1 MKFLIAGFGSIGR
14 RHYRNL
20 KALGENDIVLLR
32 SHKST
37 LDDEEIAGVPIETSI
52 EAALTYQPD
61 ALIVATPT
69 ALHLD
74 SAIPA
79 AKVGCSILMEKP
91 VSNDLNRIQE
101 LASALKIHR
110 KELLVGFQFRYH
122 PGLRKV
128 KEWIEE
134 EKIGRPLM
142 ARSHWGEYLPNWH
155 PWEDYRE
162 SYAAR
167 KDLGGGVVRTLSHP
181 FDYLCWLFG
190 GVQSVGSKIENLSD
204 LELNGVE
211 DMGEISLQFKSGIF
225 ATVQVNYFQQPPQHT
240 LEVFGTEGTI
250 RWDNEDGAASVW
262 TVAKNVWERFE
273 MTPGFDR
280 NDLFMAEMQHF
291 INLTKG
297 LEPSQCNLRDGLAVQ
312 NLVSKILSH

>member
-32 SHKST
+32 SHRST
-37 LDDEEIAGVPIETSI
+37 LDDEEIVGVPVETSI
-52 EAALTYQPD
+52 EAALIHQPD

-79 AKVGCSILMEKP
+79 ATAGCSIFMEKP
-91 VSNDLNRIQE
+91 VSDDLDGIQE
-101 LASALKIHR
+101 LASALKIHG
-110 KELLVGFQFRYH
+110 KEMLVGFQFRYH
-122 PGLRKV
+122 PGLQKV
-128 KEWIEE
+128 QDWISEG
-134 EKIGRPLM
+134 KIGRPLM

-167 KDLGGGVVRTLSHP
+167 KELGGGVVRTLSHP
-181 FDYLCWLFG
+181 LDYLRWLFG
-190 GVQSVGSKIENLSD
+190 DVQSVRAKVGNLSD
-204 LELNGVE
+204 LELCEVE
-211 DMGEISLQFKSGIF
+211 DMGEIGLQFESGVF

-240 LEVFGTEGTI
+240 LEIFGTEGTI
-250 RWDNEDGAASVW
+250 CWSNEDGAASMW
-262 TVAKNVWERFE
+262 TVATETWERYE
-273 MTPGFDR
+273 MSPRFDR
-280 NDLFMAEMQHF
+280 NNLFMDEMEHF
-291 INLTKG
+291 INVTKG
-297 LEPSQCNLRDGLAVQ
+297 LESSQCTLRDGLAVQ
-312 NLVSKILSH
+312 NLVSEILSQ

>member
-20 KALGENDIVLLR
+20 KTLGENDIVLLR

-37 LDDEEIAGVPIETSI
+37 LDDEEIVGVPVEDSI
-52 EAALTYQPD
+52 EAALSHQPD

-79 AKVGCSILMEKP
+79 AKAGCSIFMEKP
-91 VSNDLNRIQE
+91 VSNDLDGIQK
-101 LASALKIHR
+101 LASELKIHE
-110 KELLVGFQFRYH
+110 KEMLVGFQFRYH
-122 PGLRKV
+122 PGLKKV
-128 KEWIEE
+128 KAWVGE

-142 ARSHWGEYLPNWH
+142 VRSHWGEYLPNWH

-167 KDLGGGVVRTLSHP
+167 KELGGGVVRTLSHP

-204 LELNGVE
+204 LELHGVE
-211 DMGEISLQFKSGIF
+211 DMGEINLQFESGVF

-240 LEVFGTEGTI
+240 LEIFGTEGTI
-250 RWDNEDGAASVW
+250 RWDNEDGVASVW
-262 TVAKNVWERFE
+262 TVTKKIWERFE
-273 MTPGFDR
+273 MSPGFDR
-280 NDLFMAEMQHF
+280 NDLFMAEMRHF

-297 LEPSQCNLRDGLAVQ
+297 LEPSQCNLEDGLVVQ
-312 NLVSKILSH
+312 NLVSKILSQ

>member
-1 MKFLIAGFGSIGR
+1 MKFLITGFGSIGR

-37 LDDEEIAGVPIETSI
+37 LDDEEIAGVLVETSI
-52 EAALTYQPD
+52 EAALAHQPD

-79 AKVGCSILMEKP
+79 AKAGCSIFMEKP
-91 VSNDLNRIQE
+91 VSDDLDGIRE
-101 LASALKIHR
+101 LASALKTHG
-110 KELLVGFQFRYH
+110 KELLVGFQLRYH

-128 KEWIEE
+128 RDWIGEG
-134 EKIGRPLM
+134 KIGRPLM

-181 FDYLCWLFG
+181 LDYLRWLFG
-190 GVQSVGSKIENLSD
+190 DVQFVDAKIENLSD
-204 LELNGVE
+204 LELCEVE
-211 DMGEISLQFKSGIF
+211 DMGEINLHYKSGVY

-240 LEVFGTEGTI
+240 LEIFGTEGTI
-250 RWDNEDGAASVW
+250 RWSNEDGAASVW
-262 TVAKNVWERFE
+262 TAATKAWERFE
-273 MTPGFDR
+273 MSPGFDR
-280 NDLFMAEMQHF
+280 NDLFIAEMQHF
-291 INLTKG
+291 INIAKG
-297 LEPSQCNLRDGLAVQ
+297 LESSQCNLRDGLAVQ
-312 NLVSKILSH
+312 NLISEIFS